1 MIYNLNVYSVW
12 TETSK
17 LVNYE
22 SSQYYIT
29 RLQGLC
35 NLIYICVFG
44 KVACLKEIL
53 SLQSVVDV

>member
-29 RLQGLC
+29 RLQGLY

-44 KVACLKEIL
+44 KVACLKEIP